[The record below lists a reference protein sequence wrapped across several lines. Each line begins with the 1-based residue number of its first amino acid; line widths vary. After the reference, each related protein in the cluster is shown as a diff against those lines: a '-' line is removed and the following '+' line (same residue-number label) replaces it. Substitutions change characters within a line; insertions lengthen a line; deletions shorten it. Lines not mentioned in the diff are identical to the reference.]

1 VDSAPAASAL
11 QVDELG
17 DGLYVLRGG
26 GRTVQIGGV
35 TLTSAGNTI
44 VFVTGRGVIVVD
56 TKLPG
61 WGRPILDA
69 VAALTP
75 RPVTTVINTHTHMDH
90 VGGNVEL
97 EPGTEVIAHE
107 STARLMAEM
116 RPVSGGPVQP
126 NPFRAHGGRGLPTRT
141 FRDRLALGEG
151 AERVELHYFGPA
163 HTSGD
168 AWVVFPAQG
177 VLHAG
182 DAFAHKAVP
191 PLDVNNGASGLEYPL
206 TIARAAAALRGVRT
220 VVSGH
225 YPGTLALADL
235 ARYGEFM
242 GAFVRTVESGRA
254 QGRSIDDVAGGWTIP
269 EAFVQQGYVSV
280 AHLRPIRADVEAVWN
295 ELEARDRGGRPPTA

>member
-1 VDSAPAASAL
+1 VDSAPAATAL

-26 GRTVQIGGV
+26 GRTVQIGAV

-69 VAALTP
+69 VATLTAK
-75 RPVTTVINTHTHMDH
+75 PVTTVINTHTHMDH

-97 EPGTEVIAHE
+97 GPGTEVIAHE

-126 NPFRAHGGRGLPTRT
+126 NPFPAHGGRGLPTRT
-141 FRDRLALGEG
+141 FRDRLTLGEG

-191 PLDVNNGASGLEYPL
+191 PLDVNNGA
-206 TIARAAAALRGVRT
+206 

-235 ARYGEFM
+235 ARYGVFM
-242 GAFVRTVESGRA
+242 DAFVRAVEAARAAGRT
-254 QGRSIDDVAGGWTIP
+254 IDDFASAWTIP
-269 EAFVQQGYVSV
+269 PPFADEGYVSV